1 METLSIQ
8 HRTVYRYAKPVRFGE
23 HRLMFRPRDSH
34 DLRHVSSQLS
44 IAPKA
49 QIRWYHDVFNNS
61 IAIAD
66 FEGAESDELIFD
78 SNVVVE
84 HYGSDDIEFPI
95 EHHAR
100 QLPFA
105 YSSEEIQ
112 DLARCNERHYADRNR
127 QVDVWAQSFLT
138 EARSQTDYVLA
149 NMTRDISANF
159 NYVERQEEGTQK
171 PLETLNSRRGTCR
184 DFALLMMEAARALG
198 IATRFVTGYLFDPT
212 YGEPAQPNLL
222 QNGSNAPLRGAGA
235 THAWVQAYLPGAGW
249 IEYDPTNGIVG
260 GSNLI
265 RVAVAR
271 DPSQAIVVQGSYYG
285 AAEDF
290 LDMTVN
296 VDVRPTF

>member
-1 METLSIQ
+1 
-8 HRTVYRYAKPVRFGE
+8 
-23 HRLMFRPRDSH
+23 MFRPRDSH
-34 DLRHVSSQLS
+34 DLRHVSSSLNLS
-44 IAPKA
+44 PHA

-66 FEGAESDELIFD
+66 FEGAEAAELTFE

-84 HYGSDDIEFPI
+84 HYGSDGIEFPI

-105 YSSEEIQ
+105 YSSDEIQ
-112 DLARCNERHYADRNR
+112 DLARCNERHYPDRNR
-127 QVDVWAQSFLT
+127 QVDVWAQDFLM

-149 NMTRDISANF
+149 NMTRDIATNF
-159 NYVERQEEGTQK
+159 TYVERLEEGTQK
-171 PLETLNSRRGTCR
+171 PLVTLNTRRGTCR

-198 IATRFVTGYLFDPT
+198 IATRFVTGYLYDPV
-212 YGEPAQPNLL
+212 YSEPQQSDLL
-222 QNGSNAPLRGAGA
+222 QNGDALPLRGAGA
-235 THAWVQAYLPGAGW
+235 THAWIQAYLPGAGW

-271 DPSQAIVVQGSYYG
+271 DPSQAIVVDGTYFG

-290 LDMTVN
+290 IEMTVT
-296 VDVRPTF
+296 VDVKPVV